1 MEPLTEQVTQMLIF
15 IIQKIAHI
23 WPLLLLTAPLAVLIN
38 QSGIA
43 ARVAG
48 VLNAKPVKGIF
59 GATAIGAFS
68 PFCSCSVIPVI
79 TGLLIAGVPLAPIM
93 GFWMASPS
101 MDPEIFLLSAAV
113 LGWELAIWR
122 LAGTLVISLGGAF
135 ITHWLVKAGWFTG
148 GVLKSPILPEN
159 SCGKSCTGEES
170 VKTPPKGFKLPS
182 LQNLIEPSG
191 LVMNPVFCCA
201 AAGAGVAR
209 VGRGCGRG
217 CGSGCGSGTDA
228 NPINKTKLFADFSL
242 SSFFK
247 DLWKVS
253 TKILMFMAI
262 AYFIEGIILFYISE
276 SFIKGLLGSNNIFS
290 IPIALAAGIP
300 AYMTNL
306 SALGISEGL
315 LAQGSDPAAVLA
327 FLLSGAT
334 TTLPAMAAVYGITKK
349 RVFILYISLAAGG
362 SFLVALVYKL
372 FLLFF

>member
-1 MEPLTEQVTQMLIF
+1 MELLIEQITQMLIF
-15 IIQKIAHI
+15 IIRKIAHI
-23 WPLLLLTAPLAVLIN
+23 WPLLLITAPLAVIVN

-43 ARVAG
+43 GRVAG

-68 PFCSCSVIPVI
+68 PFYSCSVIPVI
-79 TGLLIAGVPLAPIM
+79 TDLLIAGVPLAPIM

-101 MDPEIFLLSAAV
+101 MDPEIFLLSASV

-148 GVLKSPILPEN
+148 GVLKSHILPEN
-159 SCGKSCTGEES
+159 SCGKSCTGKES
-170 VKTPPKGFKLPS
+170 VKTPQKSFKLPS
-182 LQNLIEPSG
+182 LQKFIEPSV
-191 LVMNPVFCCA
+191 LAMTPVLCCA
-201 AAGAGVAR
+201 AAEAASV
-209 VGRGCGRG
+209 
-217 CGSGCGSGTDA
+217 GSGCGCGTDA
-228 NPINKTKLFADFSL
+228 ISVTKAKTKLFADFSI

-253 TKILMFMAI
+253 TKILMFMVI
-262 AYFIEGIILFYISE
+262 AYFIEGVIIYYIPE
-276 SFIKGLLGSNNIFS
+276 SFITGLLGSNNIFS

-315 LAQGSDPAAVLA
+315 LSQGSDPAAVLA
-327 FLLSGAT
+327 FLLSGAA

-362 SFLVALVYKL
+362 SFLVALAYKL